1 MVPEDRPAASDICE
15 TPEVDSA
22 SLQRHR
28 DRVLEVAGLSEL
40 FRVLSDETRTKIVY
54 LLASEELCV
63 HQLAA
68 VLELTLPTVSHHLRL
83 LKMMRLVKTR
93 REGKHVYYC
102 LADDHVLRLI
112 QIAQEHYQED

>member
-1 MVPEDRPAASDICE
+1 MVPEDRPAANDICAS
-15 TPEVDSA
+15 PDVDTA

-28 DRVLEVAGLSEL
+28 DRILAVAGLSEL
-40 FRVLSDETRTKIVY
+40 FRVLADETRTKIVY
-54 LLASEELCV
+54 LLAAEELCV

-102 LADDHVLRLI
+102 LTDDHVLQLI